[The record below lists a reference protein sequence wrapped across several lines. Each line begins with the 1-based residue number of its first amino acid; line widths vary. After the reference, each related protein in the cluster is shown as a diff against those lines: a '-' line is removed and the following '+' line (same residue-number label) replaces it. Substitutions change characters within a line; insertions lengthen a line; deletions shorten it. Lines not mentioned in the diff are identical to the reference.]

1 MFHRVRVDVGLSREY
16 LSMESQSC
24 GSYANRQ
31 GTNSVLNKYHIAK
44 CVTIVCACFFLC
56 GSRNLSGGMWDK
68 LDILQ
73 FVICTFIG
81 MCVQLKLCNICHIVF
96 TVQSFVLRGLLISEG
111 GLIVSGN

>member
-1 MFHRVRVDVGLSREY
+1 MWACQESTCEWRVSLVDHTQIDRAQTLCLTS
-16 LSMESQSC
+16 
-24 GSYANRQ
+24 
-31 GTNSVLNKYHIAK
+31 IAK
-44 CVTIVCACFFLC
+44 FVTIVCACFFLC
-56 GSRNLSGGMWDK
+56 GSRNLPGGMWDK